1 MSGFLAGHYLTLKAL
16 HLSAVIAW
24 MAGMMYLPRLFIY
37 HLMSGQGGE
46 AEGFFVKMERR
57 LLKGIMTPALVAVWL
72 FAVLMLIAN
81 PALLKAGWFHVKLPM
96 VIGISAIHGFYAATQ
111 KKFERGERP
120 RTDRFWRLMNEAP
133 FALMLVA
140 VFMAILKPF

>member
-1 MSGFLAGHYLTLKAL
+1 MSAFLAGHYLMLKAL

-37 HLMSGQGGE
+37 HLMSSQGGE
-46 AEGFFVKMERR
+46 ADGFFVKMERR

-120 RTDRFWRLMNEAP
+120 RSDRFWRLMNEAP
-133 FALMLVA
+133 FVLMLVA
-140 VFMAILKPF
+140 VFMAIMKPF